1 MPAPPLRGT
10 SCRGDGGQRRHRGG
24 PRAWG
29 QLLPAAGPVPP
40 GPGGWQ
46 GAEAGRGVPSA
57 GAHLGFLQLRH
68 GLALGLL
75 AQSLP
80 VLLQRHVRVRGA
92 ARVGLRGALRQRGD
106 GSARPVLPRSGEPSP
121 EPDPAAICPPP
132 QHPLAHRRSLG
143 AAPLAGRGQPCPV
156 ASRRGYGGPRD
167 GAAVPSAPARNA
179 IPSGCLH
186 PSRCHREG
194 DKDPRAARC
203 SLAVPHPRE
212 GQWGQRGPHPPK
224 GSLGCG
230 KRALGGD
237 SGSPQDEAG
246 DGGGGSGV
254 PAHPPAPG
262 ARAWAGGSRETP
274 GIPGGS
280 GRSGGQ

>member
-106 GSARPVLPRSGEPSP
+106 GSARPVLPRRGEPSP

-143 AAPLAGRGQPCPV
+143 AAPLAGQGQPCPV

-167 GAAVPSAPARNA
+167 GAAVTSAPARNA
-179 IPSGCLH
+179 IPSGCLQ

-194 DKDPRAARC
+194 DKDPRGCPLFPGCPPPEGRAVGTAR
-203 SLAVPHPRE
+203 S
-212 GQWGQRGPHPPK
+212 PPT
-224 GSLGCG
+224 
-230 KRALGGD
+230 
-237 SGSPQDEAG
+237 Q
-246 DGGGGSGV
+246 GV
-254 PAHPPAPG
+254 PWLWET
-262 ARAWAGGSRETP
+262 RAGG
-274 GIPGGS
+274 
-280 GRSGGQ
+280 